1 MRLPSAMLKPFAIR
15 PVTGERTR
23 SHLTDLLILAA
34 GLAVFYGILVLGRSW
49 LGPFTPAAN
58 ISRSPRALPLYAAYS
73 LLRMAI
79 AYFASLGFA
88 LVYGYLAAYYPKAER
103 WLIPILDIMQ
113 SIPVL
118 SFLPG
123 VMLAM
128 IAVFPHSQVG
138 VELGAILL
146 IFTGQVWNIA
156 FSFYTS
162 LKSIPRELTEA
173 AHIYRF
179 SRWQRLTRLELPYA
193 TMGLVWNSMVSAAGG
208 WFFLIAC
215 EMFVLG
221 KRDFRLPGLGSY
233 LQTAASA
240 GDLHA
245 ILWGLGVMI
254 AIIVAIDQ
262 LVWRPVIAWSDKFKF
277 EQVEGD
283 EPPHSVVLAMLR
295 RSPALAWLQQRAIGP
310 WGNRITLHY
319 ARRHARRSPRADGA
333 PVTAWLGRLLAAAAA
348 VGGACALWSAGRV
361 LVGLTRPELVEVLSG
376 AGATLLRVLAALVL
390 GAAWA
395 IPAGVAIGSSPR
407 LARIA
412 QPLAQIAASVPA
424 TALFPVVL
432 LFLLRTGSGGMG
444 VAPIVLMLLG
454 TQWYILFNVIAGAIG
469 IPSDLKE
476 AAKVFHFR
484 RIDRWRLLI
493 LPGIFPYLVT
503 GFVTAAGGAW
513 NASIIAEYTH
523 FQGRIYQAT
532 GLGSIISRAAD
543 QGNFDQQLVAT
554 TVLAAIVVVTN
565 RLLWK
570 R

>member
-310 WGNRITLHY
+310 WGNRITLHD
-319 ARRHARRSPRADGA
+319 ARRARTARRSPRGSGACWPPRPRSAAPARCGA
-333 PVTAWLGRLLAAAAA
+333 PAGCWSASPGPSWWRCSPAPARPCCASWRRSSWARPGRSRQESRSARRRASRASPSRSPRSRPRCRPPRSSRSCCCSCCAPAAAAWA
-348 VGGACALWSAGRV
+348 WRRSCSCCSAPSGTSCSTSSPAPSASRATSRRRRRCSTSAASTAGACSSC
-361 LVGLTRPELVEVLSG
+361 P
-376 AGATLLRVLAALVL
+376 
-390 GAAWA
+390 
-395 IPAGVAIGSSPR
+395 GSSPTWS
-407 LARIA
+407 
-412 QPLAQIAASVPA
+412 PAS
-424 TALFPVVL
+424 
-432 LFLLRTGSGGMG
+432 
-444 VAPIVLMLLG
+444 
-454 TQWYILFNVIAGAIG
+454 
-469 IPSDLKE
+469 
-476 AAKVFHFR
+476 
-484 RIDRWRLLI
+484 
-493 LPGIFPYLVT
+493 
-503 GFVTAAGGAW
+503 
-513 NASIIAEYTH
+513 
-523 FQGRIYQAT
+523 
-532 GLGSIISRAAD
+532 
-543 QGNFDQQLVAT
+543 
-554 TVLAAIVVVTN
+554 
-565 RLLWK
+565 
-570 R
+570 